1 MANRKRMTDKVFDKV
16 DFKAEPLQLGE
27 YEDCEFRNCDLSKAD
42 LSDMVF
48 IGCCFK
54 DTNLSMAK
62 LGRASF
68 QEVLFEGCKMVG
80 LHFEDALP
88 FLVAPEFIHCILDLS
103 SFTSVKLPKVKFKDS
118 ELKEVDFSEADLSG
132 CVFDHCNLDRAI
144 FDRTNLTRANFSN
157 AINYSLDP
165 GKNMVKKAVFSLN
178 GLPGLLGKYDIVVS

>member
-16 DFKAEPLQLGE
+16 DFSAEPLQPGE

-48 IGCCFK
+48 IGCRFK

-88 FLVAPEFIHCILDLS
+88 FLMPPEFTHCILDLS
-103 SFTSVKLPKVKFKDS
+103 SFTSVKLPKVKFKYSD
-118 ELKEVDFSEADLSG
+118 LKEVDFSEADLSG

-157 AINYSLDP
+157 AFHYALDP

-178 GLPGLLGKYDIVVS
+178 GLPGLLGKYDIVIS

>member
-1 MANRKRMTDKVFDKV
+1 
-16 DFKAEPLQLGE
+16 
-27 YEDCEFRNCDLSKAD
+27 
-42 LSDMVF
+42 
-48 IGCCFK
+48 
-54 DTNLSMAK
+54 
-62 LGRASF
+62 
-68 QEVLFEGCKMVG
+68 
-80 LHFEDALP
+80 
-88 FLVAPEFIHCILDLS
+88 VAPEFINCILDLS

-178 GLPGLLGKYDIVVS
+178 GLPGLLGKYDIVIS